1 MIKLDS
7 FEEILDDVRAG
18 KPIVLIDDSDRED
31 EGDIMIAAELVTAE
45 SVNFM
50 ITEARGLVCAAVT
63 ESRLRELNIP
73 MQVQENTSLFGT
85 NFGVSFDFRLVRDEG
100 VSAAGRAETIR
111 RLADPDVRPEDFS
124 MPGYVYPVG
133 ARPGGVFR
141 RRGQTEGS
149 VDLSRIAGLRPA
161 AVICEIMDSDG
172 EMLRGQRLA
181 EYCKEHQIK
190 ITSVQEIVDY
200 RLRNEVSIRRVADV
214 ELSENSALSR
224 GVSFLAPH
232 ATNDALRLFVFEDD
246 VDGKEHFAIV
256 HGQPENGSLVRIH
269 SACLTGDIFDSAR
282 CDCGG
287 QFDSALKQILHE
299 GNGVLV
305 YLQQEGR
312 GIGLGNKLRAYELQD
327 KGLDTVQANLE
338 LGFAPDERD
347 YRAGAQILIDLG
359 MTSIR
364 LITNNPM
371 KIESLK
377 NYGVAVSERVALPV
391 SSCIHN
397 AAYLDTKRTR
407 MGHLLPEPETT

>member
-1 MIKLDS
+1 MIKMDS
-7 FEEILDDVRAG
+7 FEDILEDVRAG
-18 KPIVLIDDSDRED
+18 IPIVLIDDSDRED
-31 EGDIMIAAELVTAE
+31 EGDIVVAAELVTAE

-50 ITEARGLVCAAVT
+50 ITEARGLVCASVT
-63 ESRLRELNIP
+63 EERLRELDIP

-85 NFGVSFDFRLVRDEG
+85 NFGVSFDFRLVREEG
-100 VSAAGRAETIR
+100 VSAEGRAETIR

-133 ARPGGVFR
+133 ARAGGVFR

-149 VDLSRIAGLRPA
+149 VDLCRIAGLRPA
-161 AVICEIMDSDG
+161 AVICEIMDSEG

-181 EYCKEHQIK
+181 EYCKEHQLK

-200 RLRNEVSIRRVADV
+200 RLANEVSVRRVADV
-214 ELSENSALSR
+214 TLSENSALSR
-224 GVSFLAPH
+224 ALSFLAPESSG
-232 ATNDALRLFVFEDD
+232 DELRLLVFEDD

-256 HGQPENGSLVRIH
+256 CGQPGAGALARIH

-287 QFDSALKQILHE
+287 QFDSALKNILEE
-299 GNGVLV
+299 GEGVLV

-327 KGLDTVQANLE
+327 EGLDTVQANLK

-347 YRAGAQILIDLG
+347 YRAGAQMLSDLG
-359 MTSIR
+359 ITSVR
-364 LITNNPM
+364 LITNNPK
-371 KIESLK
+371 KIESLELH
-377 NYGVAVSERVALPV
+377 GVQVLERVALPV
-391 SSCIHN
+391 TSCAHN

-407 MGHLLPEPETT
+407 MGHLLPDPEAG